1 MGHLLEETA
10 MTELTCSFS
19 RPAAN
24 ILEDTFM
31 RTFTQG
37 IALVAILLFM
47 LWEIM
52 PAELC
57 AQSMMLTTQ
66 DLTNQ
71 AEVVAVGKV
80 AAMKSEWNANKTRIY
95 TRVTIAVNEYLK
107 GGSVGQELTILTPG
121 GEIGEVGE
129 IYSGA
134 AQFKQE
140 EEVVVFVKRRTDRE
154 HILAAGAQ
162 GKITVTQDKLTGA
175 KIVAS
180 GVKLDAFVSQVK
192 TAIQAVKPEEK

>member
-1 MGHLLEETA
+1 VGHLLEETA

-80 AAMKSEWNANKTRIY
+80 AAMKSEWNANRTRIY
-95 TRVTIAVNEYLK
+95 TRVTIAVNEFLK
-107 GGSVGQELTILTPG
+107 GSGAGRELTILTPG

-140 EEVVVFVKRRTDRE
+140 EEVVVFVKKRADRG
-154 HILAAGAQ
+154 HILAGGAQ
-162 GKITVTQDKLTGA
+162 GKMTVTQDKLTGA

>member
-1 MGHLLEETA
+1 
-10 MTELTCSFS
+10 
-19 RPAAN
+19 
-24 ILEDTFM
+24 M
-31 RTFTQG
+31 RTYTNG
-37 IALVAILLFM
+37 VALLAILFFA

-52 PAELC
+52 PAQLC
-57 AQSMMLTTQ
+57 AQSMMLSTQ

-80 AAMKSEWNANKTRIY
+80 TAMKSEWNANRTRIC

-107 GGSVGQELTILTPG
+107 GGSTGQQLTILTPG

-134 AQFKQE
+134 AQFNQE
-140 EEVVVFVKRRTDRE
+140 EEVVVFVKKRADRE
-154 HILAAGAQ
+154 NILAAGAQ
-162 GKITVTQDKLTGA
+162 GKFAVTQDKLTGA

-180 GVKLDAFVSQVK
+180 GMKLDAFVSQVK

>member
-1 MGHLLEETA
+1 
-10 MTELTCSFS
+10 
-19 RPAAN
+19 
-24 ILEDTFM
+24 M